1 MSKARLSS
9 KGQLTL
15 PAEVREALGLR
26 QGDTVAFELREGGAL
41 LRPASS
47 PASLR
52 GALRRPRLEWTS
64 ARRKA
69 WRIRAERLA
78 RSSATPTS

>member
-1 MSKARLSS
+1 MSKARMTS
-9 KGQLTL
+9 KGQLTVPL
-15 PAEVREALGLR
+15 DIRRALGLER
-26 QGDTVAFELREGGAL
+26 GDTVSFELHEAGVL
-41 LRPASS
+41 LRPARS

-52 GALRRPRLEWTS
+52 GALRGRSLDWES

-69 WRIRAERLA
+69 WRARVERLA

>member
-1 MSKARLSS
+1 MSKAKMTS
-9 KGQLTL
+9 KGQLTV
-15 PAEVREALGLR
+15 PADIRRALGLER
-26 QGDTVAFELREGGAL
+26 GDTVAFEIQDEGAL
-41 LRPASS
+41 LRPARS

-52 GALRRPRLEWTS
+52 GALRGRRLDWES

-69 WRIRAERLA
+69 WRARVERLA

>member
-1 MSKARLSS
+1 MSKARISS

-15 PAEVREALGLR
+15 PADVRQALGLER
-26 QGDTVAFELREGGAL
+26 GDTVAFELQEAGAL
-41 LRPASS
+41 LRPAST

-52 GALRRPRLEWTS
+52 GALRGRRLDWES

-69 WRIRAERLA
+69 WRGRVERLA

>member
-1 MSKARLSS
+1 MSKARMTS
-9 KGQLTL
+9 KGQLTV
-15 PAEVREALGLR
+15 PADIRRALGLER
-26 QGDTVAFELREGGAL
+26 GDTVAFELQDEGAL

-52 GALRRPRLEWTS
+52 GALRGRRLDWES

-69 WRIRAERLA
+69 WRARVERLA
-78 RSSATPTS
+78 RSSATQTS